1 MIVPEKTDQVRKI
14 LIPAWVLRGSAV
26 ALSFVTLL
34 GIVMV
39 LDYWYVMSQIGENKQ
54 LKLENRKL
62 RQQVQVFRNK
72 MTTIDSTMERIKTF
86 ATRLK
91 VITNI
96 EDRGGLLQSLN
107 QKLPDAGLN
116 TGETAIARSAGATNA
131 GGAATSGA
139 VTNAGA
145 TPVARAALLRGA
157 SATGEAG
164 ASGAVILPVL
174 GPKASADTAP
184 QFDRNDSSA
193 TGPSAQNTSTENDE
207 ESMPLDGLDPLSPE
221 DIELRAAYDLLD
233 VHFSELNRETLYVE
247 QMLQDQYELLAD
259 QKSFLA
265 ALPTRKPAIGYFT
278 SGFGIRRSPFGG
290 RTKMHEGL
298 DIANRPGTAIKAP
311 ADGVVTFAN
320 TKSGYGQTVILD
332 HGYGLET
339 WYGHTRKVT
348 VAKGQHVKRGDTVA
362 LLGNSGRSTGPH
374 VHYEVRVHGT
384 PVDPLSYILE
394 N

>member
-1 MIVPEKTDQVRKI
+1 MANRFYTVMIVPEKTAQVRKI
-14 LIPAWVLRGSAV
+14 LVPAWVLRGSAV
-26 ALSFVTLL
+26 VLAFVTLL

-62 RQQVQVFRNK
+62 RQQVQIFKNK
-72 MTTIDSTMERIKTF
+72 MTTIESTMERVKTF

-96 EDRGGLLQSLN
+96 EDHGGLLQTLN
-107 QKLPDAGLN
+107 QRLPDANNN
-116 TGETAIARSAGATNA
+116 TGAVKPASAT
-131 GGAATSGA
+131 AATSPSATAPGPASSTVSA
-139 VTNAGA
+139 VH
-145 TPVARAALLRGA
+145 PA
-157 SATGEAG
+157 SATG
-164 ASGAVILPVL
+164 P
-174 GPKASADTAP
+174 AP
-184 QFDRNDSSA
+184 QQ
-193 TGPSAQNTSTENDE
+193 PSAQNDSPAATSV
-207 ESMPLDGLDPLSPE
+207 LDGAMSPE
-221 DIELRAAYDLLD
+221 DTELRAEYELLD
-233 VHFSELNRETLYVE
+233 DRFSELNRETLYVE

-259 QKSFLA
+259 QKSFLS
-265 ALPTRKPAIGYFT
+265 ALPTRRPAIGYFT
-278 SGFGIRRSPFGG
+278 SGFGIRVSPFGG
-290 RTKMHEGL
+290 RSKMHEGL
-298 DIANRPGTAIKAP
+298 DIANRPGTQIKAP
-311 ADGVVTFAN
+311 ADGVVIFAN

-339 WYGHTRKVT
+339 WYGHTKKILVT
-348 VAKGQHVKRGDTVA
+348 KGQKVKRGDTVA